1 LPRRKPRNSS
11 QPRPNADDF
20 PASCPPIIPRGAT
33 VPRRLPTPGKSPNTG
48 LLLAEPAAIGLLIS
62 APDTGVVAE
71 DGGWNENKR
80 PNRSVIDDDAG
91 RIGVGISGI
100 GSGS

>member
-1 LPRRKPRNSS
+1 
-11 QPRPNADDF
+11 
-20 PASCPPIIPRGAT
+20 
-33 VPRRLPTPGKSPNTG
+33 
-48 LLLAEPAAIGLLIS
+48 
-62 APDTGVVAE
+62 VAE